1 MKANLLWPAV
11 VLLIAVAL
19 FPTLIATSQGG
30 EALDETRDSGFLALR
45 LLSEELQLDVALRE
59 TLPEASSDTT
69 DLALLLPASS
79 FADLDRDSDDQL
91 KAELRRVMRNDGW
104 VIALCEDQADVDF
117 VTKSLATQLSGWTIG
132 KPTSSG
138 LRRTTLNGEALE
150 LSDPRVQRLSGTS
163 SLARRGGF
171 EAWQLANGSTGTA
184 RTRLDGAAAIE
195 REPVDDVVVLLRP
208 LNRGGLVVTT
218 LGSSWSNAE
227 LARDDNAVF
236 WTRLLERL
244 TDGDLARARLSIVL
258 DPGRAQHRTWVGY
271 LLRPPLVFLT
281 LAAALLLA
289 LGLWILSQPTPFPLS
304 EPLPLALTARARATG
319 LANLMRRSGHTT
331 WPESVSPP
339 TSHD

>member
-1 MKANLLWPAV
+1 M
-11 VLLIAVAL
+11 
-19 FPTLIATSQGG
+19 
-30 EALDETRDSGFLALR
+30 R

-59 TLPEASSDTT
+59 TLPEASNDTT

-150 LSDPRVQRLSGTS
+150 LSDPHVQRLSGTS

-195 REPVDDVVVLLRP
+195 REPVDDVVILLRP

-236 WTRLLERL
+236 WTRHLERL
-244 TDGDLARARLSIVL
+244 ADGDL
-258 DPGRAQHRTWVGY
+258 
-271 LLRPPLVFLT
+271 
-281 LAAALLLA
+281 
-289 LGLWILSQPTPFPLS
+289 
-304 EPLPLALTARARATG
+304 ARARATG